1 MTTFL
6 ILPDEAKARAV
17 SLVVSRLAFPL
28 SQRNAR
34 LMNDDA
40 FSVVTHADGRA
51 ALVIPEGW
59 TFHTSALLRS
69 QMDDPLDVEGVKAAM
84 TTHLPQVFVDGLTT
98 LSQLQT
104 VFRGAQTINMDDILP
119 HVNPALVKTKAQ
131 MDADGWFPAPVM
143 PWHSI

>member
-28 SQRNAR
+28 SQRDAR

-59 TFHTSALLRS
+59 TFHTSVLLRS
-69 QMDDPLDVEGVKAAM
+69 QMDDATDAEGVKASMAA
-84 TTHLPQVFVDGLTT
+84 HLPQVLSSGLAT
-98 LSQLQT
+98 LNQLQSI
-104 VFRGAQTINMDDILP
+104 FRGAQTINMDDIMP
-119 HVNPALVKTKAQ
+119 HLNPALLRDRSQ
-131 MDADGWFPAPVM
+131 MDADGWFPNPEM
-143 PWHSI
+143 

>member
-1 MTTFL
+1 MTAFL
-6 ILPDEAKARAV
+6 ILSNEAKARAV

-34 LMNDDA
+34 LMGDDA

-59 TFHTSALLRS
+59 TFHTSALLRP
-69 QMDDPLDVEGVKAAM
+69 QIDDPLDVEGVKAAM
-84 TTHLPQVFVDGLTT
+84 AAHLPQVLIDGLST

-104 VFRGAQTINMDDILP
+104 VFRGAQAINMDDILP
-119 HVNPALVKTKAQ
+119 LVDPALVKAQ
-131 MDADGWFPAPVM
+131 AEMDADGWFPTMEV
-143 PWHSI
+143 S

>member
-34 LMNDDA
+34 LMGDDA

-51 ALVIPEGW
+51 SLVIPEGW
-59 TFHTSALLRS
+59 TFHTSALLRF
-69 QMDDPLDVEGVKAAM
+69 QMDDPTDVEGIKAAM
-84 TTHLPQVFVDGLTT
+84 AAHFPQVLSGGLAT
-98 LSQLQT
+98 LDQLQSI
-104 VFRGAQTINMDDILP
+104 FRGAQTINMDDIRP
-119 HVNPALVKTKAQ
+119 HLNPALLRDRAQ
-131 MDADGWFPAPVM
+131 MEAAGWFPAQVVP
-143 PWHSI
+143 

>member
-1 MTTFL
+1 MTTYV
-6 ILPDEAKARAV
+6 ILPDAEKAKAI
-17 SLVVSRLAFPL
+17 SKVVSQLALPL
-28 SQRNAR
+28 SQRDFR

-51 ALVIPEGW
+51 ALVIPKGW
-59 TFHTSALLRS
+59 TFHASALLRS

-84 TTHLPQVFVDGLTT
+84 ATHLPQVLVDGLTT

-119 HVNPALVKTKAQ
+119 LVNPALVKTQAQ
-131 MDADGWFPAPVM
+131 MDAAGWFPTQVM
-143 PWHSI
+143 P

>member
-1 MTTFL
+1 MTAFV
-6 ILPDEAKARAV
+6 ILPNEAKARAV

-34 LMNDDA
+34 LMGDDA

-59 TFHTSALLRS
+59 TFHTSTLLRP

-84 TTHLPQVFVDGLTT
+84 AAHLPQVLIDGLST

-104 VFRGAQTINMDDILP
+104 VFRDAQAINMDDILP
-119 HVNPALVKTKAQ
+119 LVDPALVKTQAE
-131 MDADGWFPAPVM
+131 MDAAGWFPVQVM
-143 PWHSI
+143 P